1 MQKIY
6 ILVLFI
12 FINTGLLAQ
21 KAQSLHELLP
31 ASSNTPMAMVI
42 QDENM
47 ANLLV
52 QQRNYNAKNKSIPGW
67 RIQIYFATGKGAKE
81 GAEMLRSKFLEE
93 YPEQHA
99 YITYFAPY
107 FKVLVGN
114 FRNKRDAAHFRQ
126 EIITEYKEAWL
137 VKDKIKWPDL

>member
-12 FINTGLLAQ
+12 LINTALIAQ
-21 KAQSLHELLP
+21 KVQTLHELLP
-31 ASSNTPMAMVI
+31 ASGNTPKALVI
-42 QDENM
+42 QDERI

-52 QQRNYNAKNKSIPGW
+52 QQRNFNAKNKSIPGW
-67 RIQIYFATGKGAKE
+67 RIQIYFATGRGAKE
-81 GAEMLRSKFLEE
+81 GAEILRSKFLDE
-93 YPEQHA
+93 YPEQQA

-126 EIITEYKEAWL
+126 EITSEYKEAWL